1 MDLKLIANTIRGLA
15 MDGVQAANSGH
26 PGMPMGMADVAA
38 VLWAQYLKHNP
49 ENPEWVDRDRF
60 VLSAGHGSMLIYSLL
75 HLAGYDL
82 PIEELKNFRQWGSK
96 TAGHPEYGHT
106 VGVEVTTGPLGQ
118 GCGNA
123 VGMAI
128 AEEMLAA
135 RFNTNAKKI
144 IDHYTYVIC
153 SEGELEEGISNE
165 VFSMAGNHGLGKMI
179 VFYDENFIS
188 IEGDV
193 RITYSDDVVKRME
206 AYNWHVQTVD
216 GHDHAA
222 IAAAIEAAQAE
233 TGKPSFIV
241 CKTKI
246 GFGSPNK
253 EGTHDCHGAP
263 LGEDEVAATKK
274 ALGMPEDTFF
284 VSQEVRDIFAARLDE
299 MKKIESAWNTDF
311 AAWREEN
318 AALAAQWDLHMAQ
331 EIPADLTGK
340 MPVFDAPIAT
350 RAASGKVL
358 QELAKELPFL
368 VGGSAD
374 LAGSNNTYLND
385 FSDIGKGAFDGRN
398 FHYGVREIGMG
409 AIMNGI
415 QVHGGFRIYGATFLV
430 FADYVRPTL
439 RVAALMN
446 LPVIYVL
453 THDSFWV
460 GEDGPTHQP
469 IETIN
474 SLRMMPNVTVIRP
487 SDPKE
492 TGDAWEAALR
502 NTSGPTVLCL
512 TRQNLDVLD
521 REKYVMDGQLSK
533 GAYTMFQSGEGIP
546 ELLMI
551 ATGSEVKIA
560 LDAAEKLASED
571 INVRVVNM
579 PSRELFEA
587 QDEAYQKEVMADE
600 CTKRMVIEAG
610 ATFGWEK
617 YIGRCGVAITK
628 DTFGASAPGN
638 LLAEKFGFT
647 ADNVHANALALL
659 GTGETEAC
667 IG

>member
-1 MDLKLIANTIRGLA
+1 MNLNLVANTIRGLS

-38 VLWAQYLKHNP
+38 VLWTQYLKHNP
-49 ENPEWVDRDRF
+49 ENPNWVDRDRF

-75 HLAGYDL
+75 HLSGYDL
-82 PIEELKNFRQWGSK
+82 PMEELKNFRQWNSK

-106 VGVEVTTGPLGQ
+106 VGVETTTGPLGQ
-118 GCGNA
+118 GAGNA
-123 VGMAI
+123 VGMAV

-135 RFNTNAKKI
+135 RFNTDSKKI
-144 IDHYTYVIC
+144 VDHHTYVIC

-165 VFSMAGNHGLGKMI
+165 VFSLAGNHGLDKLV

-193 RITYSDDVVKRME
+193 RITYTDDVDKRME
-206 AYNWHVQTVD
+206 AYGWQVLRID
-216 GHDHAA
+216 GHNHAA
-222 IAAAIEAAQAE
+222 ITTAIEAAKAE
-233 TGKPSFIV
+233 TSKPTFVV
-241 CKTKI
+241 CETKI

-263 LGEDEVAATKK
+263 LGEEEVVLTKK
-274 ALGMPEDTFF
+274 ALGISEEKFF
-284 VSQEVRDIFAARLDE
+284 VPQEVRDLFAARLDE
-299 MKKIESAWNTDF
+299 MKKEEAAWNDNF
-311 AAWREEN
+311 AAWKTEN
-318 AALAAQWDLHMAQ
+318 ADLAKLWDLHMNQ
-331 EIPADLTGK
+331 EIPADLSEK
-340 MPVFDAPIAT
+340 MPVFDGPIAT
-350 RAASGKVL
+350 RSASGKVL

-374 LAGSNNTYLND
+374 LAGSNMTHLND
-385 FSDIGKGAFDGRN
+385 YSDIGKDAFEGRN

-415 QVHGGFRIYGATFLV
+415 QVHGGFRVYGATFLV

-474 SLRMMPNVTVIRP
+474 GLRMMPNVTVFRP

-492 TGDAWEAALR
+492 TGCAWQAALK
-502 NTSGPTVLCL
+502 NTSGPSILCL
-512 TRQNLDVLD
+512 TRQNLEVID
-521 REKYVMDGQLSK
+521 RTKFNIDGQLPK
-533 GAYTMFQSGEGIP
+533 GAYTIYQSGEGQP
-546 ELLMI
+546 DLLMI
-551 ATGSEVKIA
+551 ATGSEVKTT
-560 LDAAEKLASED
+560 LDAAEKLAAEGT
-571 INVRVVNM
+571 NVRVVSM
-579 PSRELFEA
+579 PCRELFEA
-587 QDEAYQKEVMADE
+587 QDEAYQAEVMADA
-600 CTKRMVIEAG
+600 CNKRMVIEAG
-610 ATFGWEK
+610 TSFGWEK
-617 YIGRCGVAITK
+617 YIGRCGATVTK
-628 DTFGASAPGN
+628 DTFGASAPGGT
-638 LLAEKFGFT
+638 LAEKFGFT
-647 ADNVHANALALL
+647 AENVYAKAKELL
-659 GTGETEAC
+659 G
-667 IG
+667 